1 MSSKIYKK
9 ITVVGC
15 SPESIEKAIEAG
27 VAKAGENL
35 HGLSWF
41 EVKELR
47 GSINANKVAEWQ
59 VTFDIG
65 FKVD

>member
-1 MSSKIYKK
+1 MSSKVYKK

-47 GSINANKVAEWQ
+47 GSINANKVTEWQ